1 MKNVIISGAAGF
13 IGNAVTRQLIEQGV
27 SVVAVVKPDT
37 GKSKDAFRL
46 NGLNIPVI
54 ECDLKETERLP
65 ELIPE
70 HNYDAFYQFAWD
82 GLNREALLDYKTQV
96 DNITWILKSIE
107 AASELN
113 CRKYIGAGSYTQM
126 ELFYQRGRFFT
137 DDRHKFYRVAQMAC
151 ETMGRAV
158 AKEKGIQF
166 IWPILINVYGEGET
180 APRLVNNMIRN
191 LLAGRHQAF
200 SQGNQM
206 YDFLHIEDAAKAFC
220 LIGERGTEE
229 SQYIIGSGLARP
241 LRDYLNIIRDIV
253 APEMQ
258 LGLGELEFRGLEM
271 TAEMLD
277 ISSLVRDTGF
287 TPAVT
292 FESGIRRTLKWIIK
306 EDKGI

>member
-1 MKNVIISGAAGF
+1 
-13 IGNAVTRQLIEQGV
+13 
-27 SVVAVVKPDT
+27 
-37 GKSKDAFRL
+37 
-46 NGLNIPVI
+46 
-54 ECDLKETERLP
+54 
-65 ELIPE
+65 
-70 HNYDAFYQFAWD
+70 
-82 GLNREALLDYKTQV
+82 
-96 DNITWILKSIE
+96 
-107 AASELN
+107 
-113 CRKYIGAGSYTQM
+113 
-126 ELFYQRGRFFT
+126 
-137 DDRHKFYRVAQMAC
+137 
-151 ETMGRAV
+151 
-158 AKEKGIQF
+158 
-166 IWPILINVYGEGET
+166 
-180 APRLVNNMIRN
+180 
-191 LLAGRHQAF
+191 
-200 SQGNQM
+200 M

-220 LIGERGTEE
+220 LIGERGIEE

>member
-1 MKNVIISGAAGF
+1 MPA
-13 IGNAVTRQLIEQGV
+13 R
-27 SVVAVVKPDT
+27 
-37 GKSKDAFRL
+37 
-46 NGLNIPVI
+46 
-54 ECDLKETERLP
+54 
-65 ELIPE
+65 
-70 HNYDAFYQFAWD
+70 FY
-82 GLNREALLDYKTQV
+82 
-96 DNITWILKSIE
+96 
-107 AASELN
+107 
-113 CRKYIGAGSYTQM
+113 
-126 ELFYQRGRFFT
+126 
-137 DDRHKFYRVAQMAC
+137 VAQMAC